1 MTKRRRPGRS
11 VTGRTADGTDMPAAE
26 ETIRLLPTDRQLFL
40 NECRILALFGED
52 GPPIRVPEVR
62 FMDPDVGVLTT
73 YWIDGTP
80 LGPKRPTSLDGSD
93 LARAIAVAQTI
104 GRYWPASTALHRL
117 PVTDHLRYHV
127 NRGSLRAGEVVMIA
141 SAIAVH
147 PIRWHFAHGELT
159 ARHLIKQP
167 SGELAVIE
175 WQRAGI
181 HPAGYDLA
189 TLWCTTRE
197 VADAR
202 PTIEAAVPAKHRSSF
217 LLSAL
222 LTALLHLDRKVDTG
236 GGPHDD
242 AARVDA
248 DSVVAQLVALAMDGS
263 AGAPS

>member
-1 MTKRRRPGRS
+1 M
-11 VTGRTADGTDMPAAE
+11 TDMPAAE
-26 ETIRLLPTDRQLFL
+26 ETICLLPTDRQLFL
-40 NECRILALFGED
+40 NECRVLALFGED
-52 GPPIRVPEVR
+52 GPPIRVPEVQ
-62 FMDPDVGVLTT
+62 FMDPQVGVLMT

-80 LGPKRPTSLDGSD
+80 LGPERPTSLDASD

-104 GRYWPASTALHRL
+104 GRYWPATTALHRW
-117 PVTDHLRYHV
+117 PITDHLRYHV
-127 NRGSLRAGEVVMIA
+127 NRGSLRAAEVVMIA

-189 TLWCTTRE
+189 TLWYSTRE
-197 VADAR
+197 VTDAR
-202 PTIEAAVPAKHRSSF
+202 STIEAAVPAKYRSSF
-217 LLSAL
+217 LLCAL
-222 LTALLHLDRKVDTG
+222 LTALWHLDRKLDAG

-242 AARVDA
+242 AARDDA
-248 DSVVAQLVALAMDGS
+248 DRVIAQLAALVMDGS
-263 AGAPS
+263 AGAPSLGEG